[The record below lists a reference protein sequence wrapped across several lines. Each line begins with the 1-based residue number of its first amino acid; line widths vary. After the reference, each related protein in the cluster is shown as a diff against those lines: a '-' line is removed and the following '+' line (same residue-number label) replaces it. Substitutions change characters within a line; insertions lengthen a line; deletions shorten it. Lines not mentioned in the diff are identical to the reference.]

1 MKKGKLEPKDSDTL
15 QSIYN
20 KLTVNGELKEPLTA
34 EEQVLLF
41 SISKWIKK
49 NVEEKEG
56 MNLLQKIYGEIEQKA
71 FTADEIYTDQWDGQ
85 KVYGLV
91 CLGDIF
97 DIFQNHT
104 KDFSKDTYY
113 GSGDEKSILCT
124 VDKDGVLA
132 PYDDTY
138 DVIIHCSS
146 KEDQD
151 QTIELIKR
159 FNWIPVSEYLPEVP
173 EGTDDDCPE
182 FNVTIKGADK
192 ATTLKYSPDG
202 TWFDELGEVYQVVAW
217 QSLPEPYKPEPEQQ
231 PEPNWRQRMMDHFQ
245 KIE

>member
-1 MKKGKLEPKDSDTL
+1 MKNGKLEAKDSDTL

-104 KDFSKDTYY
+104 KDFSADTNY

-124 VDKDGVLA
+124 VNKDGVLA

-151 QTIELIKR
+151 QTVKIIKES
-159 FNWIPVSEYLPEVP
+159 NWIPVGERFPEDGETVLCTDGEDIFLVEYE
-173 EGTDDDCPE
+173 
-182 FNVTIKGADK
+182 ADLD
-192 ATTLKYSPDG
+192 AGFGDMDWIT
-202 TWFDELGEVYQVVAW
+202 AW
-217 QSLPEPYKPEPEQQ
+217 RPLPEPYRPQPEQQ

>member
-1 MKKGKLEPKDSDTL
+1 MKNGKLEPNDSDTL

-20 KLTVNGELKEPLTA
+20 KLTVNGELKEPLTV

-49 NVEEKEG
+49 NVEEKES

-71 FTADEIYTDQWDGQ
+71 FTADEIYNDQWDGQ

-104 KDFSKDTYY
+104 KDFSADTYY

-124 VDKDGVLA
+124 VGEDGVLT

-138 DVIIHCSS
+138 DVIIHCLS

-151 QTIELIKR
+151 QTVKLIKES
-159 FNWIPVSEYLPEVP
+159 NWIPTSERLPNE
-173 EGTDDDCPE
+173 EE
-182 FNVTIKGADK
+182 FKTHYRRNHHAAEFIVTINGATK
-192 ATTLKYSPDG
+192 STTLYFKNG
-202 TWFDELGEVYQVVAW
+202 FWFDEENNYYNVLAW
-217 QSLPEPYKPEPEQQ
+217 KPLPDPYKPEEDKP
-231 PEPNWRQRMMDHFQ
+231 
-245 KIE
+245 

>member
-1 MKKGKLEPKDSDTL
+1 MKNGELEAKDSDTL
-15 QSIYN
+15 QNIYN
-20 KLTVNGELKEPLTA
+20 KLTVDGELREPLTV

-41 SISKWIKK
+41 LISKWIKK

-71 FTADEIYTDQWDGQ
+71 FTADEIYNDQWDGQ

-104 KDFSKDTYY
+104 KDFSADTNY
-113 GSGDEKSILCT
+113 GSGDERSILFT
-124 VDKDGVLA
+124 VNKDGVLT

-138 DVIIHCSS
+138 DVVIRCSTR
-146 KEDQD
+146 ENQE
-151 QTIELIKR
+151 QTVKLIKDS
-159 FNWIPVSEYLPEVP
+159 NWIPVSERLPKVP
-173 EGTDDDCPE
+173 EGTENEYCPE

-192 ATTLKYSPDG
+192 ATTLKFAPDG
-202 TWFDELGEVYQVVAW
+202 TWFDDSGEVYQVVAW
-217 QSLPEPYKPEPEQQ
+217 KPLPEPYKAEEVQHEQ
-231 PEPNWRQRMMDHFQ
+231 RL
-245 KIE
+245 

>member
-1 MKKGKLEPKDSDTL
+1 M
-15 QSIYN
+15 
-20 KLTVNGELKEPLTA
+20 TA

-104 KDFSKDTYY
+104 KDFSADTYY

-124 VDKDGVLA
+124 VDKDGVLSL
-132 PYDDTY
+132 YDDTY
-138 DVIIHCSS
+138 DVVIHCLS
-146 KEDQD
+146 KEDQE
-151 QTIELIKR
+151 QTVKLIKDS
-159 FNWIPVSEYLPEVP
+159 NWVPVEERLPE
-173 EGTDDDCPE
+173 TDDYILISFDNTSIVDIGRYE
-182 FNVTIKGADK
+182 KDEDGGGAFYPGDEDK
-192 ATTLKYSPDG
+192 SYSSIG
-202 TWFDELGEVYQVVAW
+202 IFVNAW
-217 QSLPEPYKPEPEQQ
+217 RPLPESYRRESEND
-231 PEPNWRQRMMDHFQ
+231 EM
-245 KIE
+245 

>member
-1 MKKGKLEPKDSDTL
+1 MKNGKLEPNDSDTL

-20 KLTVNGELKEPLTA
+20 KITVNGELKEPLTV

-71 FTADEIYTDQWDGQ
+71 FTADEIYNDQWDGQ

-104 KDFSKDTYY
+104 KDFSADTYY

-124 VDKDGVLA
+124 VGEDGVLT
-132 PYDDTY
+132 PCNDTY
-138 DVIIHCSS
+138 DVIIHCLN
-146 KEDQD
+146 KEDREE
-151 QTIELIKR
+151 TIKLLKDS
-159 FNWIPVSEYLPEVP
+159 NWIPVSKRLPEVP
-173 EGTDDDCPE
+173 EGTEDVYCPE
-182 FNVTIKGADK
+182 FNVTIKGASK
-192 ATTLKYSPDG
+192 ATTLKYAPDG
-202 TWFDELGEVYQVVAW
+202 TWFDDSGEVYKVVAW
-217 QSLPEPYKPEPEQQ
+217 KPLPGPYKPEEG
-231 PEPNWRQRMMDHFQ
+231 
-245 KIE
+245 

>member
-1 MKKGKLEPKDSDTL
+1 MKNGKLEPNDSDTL

-20 KLTVNGELKEPLTA
+20 KLTVNGELKEPLTV

-49 NVEEKEG
+49 NVEEKES

-71 FTADEIYTDQWDGQ
+71 FTADEIYNDQWDGQ

-104 KDFSKDTYY
+104 KDFSADTYY

-124 VDKDGVLA
+124 VGEDGVLSE
-132 PYDDTY
+132 YDDTY
-138 DVIIHCSS
+138 DVTIHCSS

-159 FNWIPVSEYLPEVP
+159 FNWIPVSEHLPEVP
-173 EGTDDDCPE
+173 EGIDDDDCPE

-202 TWFDELGEVYQVVAW
+202 IWFDDSGEMYQVVAW
-217 QSLPEPYKPEPEQQ
+217 KPLPDPYKPEEG
-231 PEPNWRQRMMDHFQ
+231 
-245 KIE
+245 